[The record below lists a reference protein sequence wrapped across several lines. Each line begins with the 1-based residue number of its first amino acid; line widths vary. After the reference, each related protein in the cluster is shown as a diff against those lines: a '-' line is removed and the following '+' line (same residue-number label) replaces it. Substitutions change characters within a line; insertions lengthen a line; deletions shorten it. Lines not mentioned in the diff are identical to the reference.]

1 MIKKIALGLLATL
14 VGGGAIFYFTMVRP
28 PSKTDVCENVVKVQ
42 GGDPE
47 NKALVDVCT
56 AKIKKGTHQ
65 GLLPYAK
72 KLKCMRD
79 AGTPDELSK
88 C

>member
-1 MIKKIALGLLATL
+1 MVKKIALGLLATL
-14 VGGGAIFYFTMVRP
+14 VGAGAIFYFTMVRP
-28 PSKTDVCENVVKVQ
+28 PNKTDVCENVVKLQ
-42 GGDPE
+42 GGAPE
-47 NKALVDVCT
+47 NKALVDACT
-56 AKIKKGTHQ
+56 AKIKKGKHQ

-79 AGTPDELSK
+79 AGTSAELSK